1 MPRLIDTL
9 VGLVCHE
16 VLVSSPLSML
26 TFDTGFNF
34 EWLSSNY
41 AGQKKN
47 KKNKQEGATIS
58 KDINSNIGSSSIGI
72 DFHSELRALK
82 VRRSQQNGKYLRTNM
97 VRGISL

>member
-1 MPRLIDTL
+1 
-9 VGLVCHE
+9 
-16 VLVSSPLSML
+16 ML

-82 VRRSQQNGKYLRTNM
+82 VRRSQQHGKYLRTNM